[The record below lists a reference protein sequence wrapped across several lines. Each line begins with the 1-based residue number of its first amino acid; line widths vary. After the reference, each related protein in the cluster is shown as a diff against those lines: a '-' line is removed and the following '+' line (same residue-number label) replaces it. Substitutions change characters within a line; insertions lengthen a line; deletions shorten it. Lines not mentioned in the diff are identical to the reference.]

1 MAGKRIKGIRL
12 SEFVVLL
19 GVMGILASIAIP
31 TYVDIQRRSRIEH
44 LLASARSCREELP
57 GWLSNS
63 VSKDPVVSNLDAAT
77 EDERQTLDARGILED
92 YARIWN
98 ERHQQCDPA
107 NEGPLLVVE
116 RVGTPTGICR
126 RDGRIHLIP
135 VLDPTL
141 EGVGA
146 KVVVT
151 AERSTGRQ
159 GYKGILAV
167 YNVMPGGQEG
177 IVR

>member
-1 MAGKRIKGIRL
+1 MGRKRIKGIRL
-12 SEFVVLL
+12 SEFAVLL

-31 TYVDIQRRSRIEH
+31 TYVDLQRRSRIEH
-44 LLASARSCREELP
+44 LLATARSCREELP

-63 VSKDPVVSNLDAAT
+63 VSSDPMVSSLDGET
-77 EDERQTLDARGILED
+77 QGELETLDARDILED

-98 ERHQQCDPA
+98 QRHRRRDPA

-116 RVGTPTGICR
+116 RTGTPPGICR

-135 VLDPTL
+135 VVHPTFK
-141 EGVGA
+141 GIGA
-146 KVVVT
+146 QVVVT
-151 AERSTGRQ
+151 GEEGTGRP
-159 GYKGILAV
+159 GYRGILAV
-167 YNVMPGGQEG
+167 YNIMPGGHEW